1 MIGVFLEGNMPSLG
15 AGNRMAGIR
24 VCNDTDSRNASFFT
38 HQLIRC
44 LSWHYRRAAG
54 AGTGGGGLVLVSSA
68 GIVLCGSAWIPDLR
82 ARRTRAPAVSRCHA
96 CNKR

>member
-1 MIGVFLEGNMPSLG
+1 MIGVFLEGNLPSLG

-24 VCNDTDSRNASFFT
+24 VCNDTDSRNASLCK
-38 HQLIRC
+38 HQLFRC

-68 GIVLCGSAWIPDLR
+68 DGAGAGAGAGVGVGVGSA
-82 ARRTRAPAVSRCHA
+82 C
-96 CNKR
+96 

>member
-1 MIGVFLEGNMPSLG
+1 MIGVFLEGNLQSLG

-24 VCNDTDSRNASFFT
+24 VCNDTDSRNASFCT

-68 GIVLCGSAWIPDLR
+68 VGVSAGASDGSATGAGAGAGAGVGDR
-82 ARRTRAPAVSRCHA
+82 DGA
-96 CNKR
+96 CWC

>member
-1 MIGVFLEGNMPSLG
+1 MIGVFLEGNLQSLG

-24 VCNDTDSRNASFFT
+24 VCNDTDSRNASFCT

-54 AGTGGGGLVLVSSA
+54 ASTGGGGLVLVSSA
-68 GIVLCGSAWIPDLR
+68 VGAGAGAGAGVGVGVGSA
-82 ARRTRAPAVSRCHA
+82 C
-96 CNKR
+96 